1 MTLLPLDISAAKAK
15 AASGVK
21 PLGPQAGD
29 PGILEQEAA
38 ARARQDQTARLRMA
52 RLARE
57 AEAQAQNSA
66 RDC

>member
-1 MTLLPLDISAAKAK
+1 MNHVPLDISAAKAK

-21 PLGPQAGD
+21 PLGPQADD
-29 PGILEQEAA
+29 PGFLEQEAA
-38 ARARQDQTARLRMA
+38 SRARQEQTARLRVA

-57 AEAQAQNSA
+57 ADARTKDLV